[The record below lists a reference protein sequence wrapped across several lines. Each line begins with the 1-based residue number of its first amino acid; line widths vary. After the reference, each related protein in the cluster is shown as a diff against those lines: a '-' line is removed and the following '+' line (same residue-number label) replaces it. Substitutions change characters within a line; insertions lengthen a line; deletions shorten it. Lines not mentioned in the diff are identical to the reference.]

1 VSMCVWSSECVGV
14 SVCVWS
20 VGMCV
25 CLCVSLSTLFHRAL
39 LILLTRE
46 LNFAIGVRGAYLF
59 ACLGW
64 LTKWKGFHGGAYRS
78 VTASYLTGGKK
89 KRPQTKRL
97 GQPGH
102 LGRFKLSG
110 PQGQ

>member
-1 VSMCVWSSECVGV
+1 V

-20 VGMCV
+20 VGM

-39 LILLTRE
+39 LTRE
-46 LNFAIGVRGAYLF
+46 LNFAIGVRGGYLF

-89 KRPQTKRL
+89 TP
-97 GQPGH
+97 
-102 LGRFKLSG
+102 SG
-110 PQGQ
+110 KASGSAKPPRSF